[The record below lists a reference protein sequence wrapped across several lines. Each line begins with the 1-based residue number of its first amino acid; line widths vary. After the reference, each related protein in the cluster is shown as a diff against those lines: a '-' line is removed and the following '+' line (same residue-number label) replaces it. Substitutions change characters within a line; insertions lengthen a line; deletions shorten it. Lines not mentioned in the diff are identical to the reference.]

1 LRASAP
7 SLHLIKAN
15 IETEVSPIVGTEK
28 QGEDLVKSLMEQYES
43 DPEKLWQANMF
54 GKSLEDLVKEG
65 MQNKLFRMPE
75 DVQEKLQRTLQRI
88 INEGNGGLICIIL

>member
-1 LRASAP
+1 
-7 SLHLIKAN
+7 
-15 IETEVSPIVGTEK
+15 
-28 QGEDLVKSLMEQYES
+28 MEQYES

-75 DVQEKLQRTLQRI
+75 DVQEKLQRTLH
-88 INEGNGGLICIIL
+88 